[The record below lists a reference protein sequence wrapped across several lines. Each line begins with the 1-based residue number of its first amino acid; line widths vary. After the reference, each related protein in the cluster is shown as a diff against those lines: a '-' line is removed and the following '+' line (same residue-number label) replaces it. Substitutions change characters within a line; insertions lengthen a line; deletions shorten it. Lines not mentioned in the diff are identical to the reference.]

1 MQYVSSSE
9 MAAIDELAIN
19 RYNISL
25 LQMMEHA
32 GWNLA
37 KITMPYIKPDSSFIV
52 LAGKG
57 NNGGGGLCAARHLR
71 NKGVNVSI
79 LLSQKDGNRKSVEH
93 HLVTLQEMDVP
104 IHVWRGDHQIGSND
118 VIIDALLGYNIKG
131 DPRAPIDE
139 MINWAN
145 KSGNPILSLDIP
157 SGLNPD
163 TGEPGDPCVKASLTL
178 TLALP
183 KTGFQVPVA
192 KNFLGWFHVCDIGIP
207 VELYHELGLDVGYM
221 FNNEKIVRIL

>member
-1 MQYVSSSE
+1 
-9 MAAIDELAIN
+9 
-19 RYNISL
+19 
-25 LQMMEHA
+25 MMEHA

-37 KITMPYIKPDSSFIV
+37 KITMPYVKPDSSVVV

-71 NKGVNVSI
+71 NKGVDVSVI
-79 LLSQKDGNRKSVEH
+79 LAQRDGNGKSVEH

-104 IHVWRGDHQIGSND
+104 IHIWDGTHQIGSSD

-131 DPRAPIDE
+131 DPRTPLDE
-139 MINWAN
+139 MIKWAN
-145 KSGNPILSLDIP
+145 MSGNPIISLDVP

-163 TGEPGDPCVKASLTL
+163 TGEPWYPCIKASVTL

-183 KTGFQVPVA
+183 KNGFQMPNA
-192 KNFLGWFHVCDIGIP
+192 KDYLGWLHLCDIGIP
-207 VELYHELGLDVGYM
+207 AELYHELGLDVGYL
-221 FNNEKIVRIL
+221 FKEEKLLRI

>member
-1 MQYVSSSE
+1 MQYVSSAE
-9 MAAIDELAIN
+9 MAAIDELAVK

-37 KITMPYIKPDSSFIV
+37 KITMPYIKPDSTVSILV
-52 LAGKG
+52 GKG

-71 NKGVNVSI
+71 NRDVNVSI
-79 LLSQKDGNRKSVEH
+79 LLAQRDGNRKSVEH

-104 IHVWRGDHQIGSND
+104 IHFWEGDHIIGSRD

-131 DPRAPIDE
+131 DPREPLDE

-145 KSGNPILSLDIP
+145 SLGNPIISLDIP

-163 TGEPGDPCVKASLTL
+163 SGEPGDPCIKASVTL

-183 KTGFQVPVA
+183 KKGFLAPEA
-192 KNFLGWFHVCDIGIP
+192 KDFLGWLHVCDIGIP
-207 VELYHELGLDVGYM
+207 VELYHELGLDIEYL
-221 FNNEKIVRIL
+221 FKNEKIVRIG